1 MAMHRQFVL
10 ASGAL
15 LVCVLILVDLH
26 LAMHRIQDVDEDVHM
41 KLATLDKR
49 LRQMP
54 STHALIDAL
63 LSRNGRGVDANAT
76 PAVFPPAI
84 AAESRA
90 LGGALEDLK
99 RHHLALFQADLDRL
113 GLATMATGNPSPRT
127 GSFKMVMAASKA
139 LEIGHSI
146 GAVPTVA
153 APAAPGCSGVGGK
166 EPRVQ
171 WGGDWVDFGP
181 PASVSLVRTRLDQA
195 VEAGLQ
201 YAKWERWH
209 WMQSCGSQWEHV
221 GSHIRPGSDRSR
233 IKYVRIW
240 GERNS
245 CTTMVTELLSRN
257 LDLKCDGTASCVS
270 GGLPNKHDFMRGA
283 NVHDEG
289 ETLHILVSR
298 HPLEWLSS
306 MRRHPFYAGLH
317 YDKTMPEFLTQE
329 WASFRLRDLDDAT
342 NKLSPASPR
351 ANGNMTLEWGRA
363 RSVGACS
370 SGGKLRR
377 MEECYST
384 SPPVAAM
391 RCTRIPGLAPGMFK
405 NDADGGAEMLRGAKA
420 RCENATQSLRNC
432 PDHSFLCRDAHMQ
445 QWDESGWRVHLEGA
459 LHTRAGMHSLGN
471 VTERTGM
478 SCYRKIRGTVIKISD
493 AFCGAHKDLDAEAF
507 GKWDLFECAK

>member
-166 EPRVQ
+166 SRVFN
-171 WGGDWVDFGP
+171 GGAIGLILGLQ
-181 PASVSLVRTRLDQA
+181 PASLWCARALTKPSRL
-195 VEAGLQ
+195 GC
-201 YAKWERWH
+201 
-209 WMQSCGSQWEHV
+209 STPS
-221 GSHIRPGSDRSR
+221 GSD
-233 IKYVRIW
+233 
-240 GERNS
+240 
-245 CTTMVTELLSRN
+245 
-257 LDLKCDGTASCVS
+257 GTGCKV
-270 GGLPNKHDFMRGA
+270 
-283 NVHDEG
+283 
-289 ETLHILVSR
+289 
-298 HPLEWLSS
+298 
-306 MRRHPFYAGLH
+306 
-317 YDKTMPEFLTQE
+317 
-329 WASFRLRDLDDAT
+329 
-342 NKLSPASPR
+342 
-351 ANGNMTLEWGRA
+351 
-363 RSVGACS
+363 
-370 SGGKLRR
+370 
-377 MEECYST
+377 
-384 SPPVAAM
+384 
-391 RCTRIPGLAPGMFK
+391 
-405 NDADGGAEMLRGAKA
+405 
-420 RCENATQSLRNC
+420 
-432 PDHSFLCRDAHMQ
+432 
-445 QWDESGWRVHLEGA
+445 
-459 LHTRAGMHSLGN
+459 
-471 VTERTGM
+471 
-478 SCYRKIRGTVIKISD
+478 
-493 AFCGAHKDLDAEAF
+493 AEASGSMWVRAFALGQTGHASNMCAF
-507 GKWDLFECAK
+507 GASATAAPQW